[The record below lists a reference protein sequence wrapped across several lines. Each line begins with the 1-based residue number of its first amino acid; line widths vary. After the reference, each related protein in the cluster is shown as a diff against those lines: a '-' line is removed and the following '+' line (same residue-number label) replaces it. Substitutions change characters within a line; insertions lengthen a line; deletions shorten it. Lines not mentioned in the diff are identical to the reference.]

1 MFEIRSLYSRLALTL
16 LGVVLLLG
24 LGWIG
29 STLLTTRLHLEELDQ
44 RLNRDL
50 ATHLVADS
58 GLLREGELQQERLE
72 RLFHNLMV
80 INPRIEVYLLDT
92 EGRILAYSAPEGRVR
107 SRRVS
112 LEPVRTFL
120 DAGGPFPLR
129 GDDPRHPG
137 QRRVFSAAP
146 IPAGAEGDAVES
158 YLYVVLGGD
167 AYESVARMLEGS
179 YILRLSVWIGLAAVL
194 VAAVTGGLIF
204 HLLTRRLRRLDRR
217 MRGLGTSGS
226 DALGSGALPL
236 GEGIDG
242 HGIDGNKFD
251 GNKFDGDEIDRLE
264 ATFDRMAER
273 ISRQMEE
280 LQRHDRLRRELIANV
295 SHDLRTPLAGLHG
308 YLETLLLKGET
319 LPPEEAHSYL
329 ETALAQSD
337 HLGEL
342 VSQLFELASLEAG
355 AVELHPET
363 FSLSELAQDIVQKF
377 HLSAERAGVALDA
390 ELPDELALV
399 RGDVRL
405 IERVLDNLIENGL
418 RYTPEGGRVRVGL
431 RTDDGAVEV
440 RVEDDG
446 PGIPR
451 DELPRIFDRFYRGAE
466 DRRKHNAGIG
476 LGLAIARRA
485 MELHGSELE
494 VESVEGRGTCFH
506 FRLPRLGT

>member
-58 GLLREGELQQERLE
+58 DLLRGGEPQQERLE

-112 LEPVRTFL
+112 LEPVRRYL

-146 IPAGAEGDAVES
+146 IPAGAEGDAVEG

-194 VAAVTGGLIF
+194 VAALTGGLIF

-217 MRGLGTSGS
+217 MRGLGTSGAA
-226 DALGSGALPL
+226 ALEGGAPPL
-236 GEGIDG
+236 GEEIDG
-242 HGIDGNKFD
+242 HAI
-251 GNKFDGDEIDRLE
+251 DGDEIDRLE
-264 ATFDRMAER
+264 ATFDRMSDR

-319 LPPEEAHSYL
+319 LPPEEARSYL
-329 ETALAQSD
+329 ETALAQSE

-363 FSLSELAQDIVQKF
+363 FSLSELAQDVVQKF
-377 HLSAERAGVALDA
+377 DLSAQRAGVALDA

-431 RTDDGAVEV
+431 STDDGAVEV
-440 RVEDDG
+440 RVEDTG

-485 MELHGSELE
+485 VELHGSELE
-494 VESVEGRGTCFH
+494 VESVEGRGSCFH